1 MGLSPQ
7 GMGPC
12 GKGIGIIMNR
22 LENITSNL
30 SVRILHGHWIRHD
43 SHWFEEKTKEH
54 YTLWSI
60 VSGTVKITTEGR
72 DFWAHGKDAVLFFPG
87 CHYSA
92 CTESDG
98 CQFIFVFFKLE
109 MGNGLDLFE
118 GNNME
123 GILSS
128 ESIRQKSLHFQSQFR
143 NLSASG
149 QLSLKM
155 YADFLQYLCPVIEGL
170 QSPDATHFSRHIRT
184 VGTPAIRKAID
195 YIGANYLSNPP
206 VSQLA
211 SLVNLSEKRF
221 ISNFKNTVG
230 LSPGQYINQLRMRK
244 AAELI
249 RNTDK
254 KMSEVAGIVGYAD
267 QYAFSKAFKRTF
279 GESPTDFR
287 NNVIL

>member
-1 MGLSPQ
+1 
-7 GMGPC
+7 
-12 GKGIGIIMNR
+12 MNR

-30 SVRILHGHWIRHD
+30 SLRILHGHWIRHD
-43 SHWFEEKTKEH
+43 GHWFEEKTKEH

-60 VSGTVKITTEGR
+60 VSGTVKITIEGR
-72 DFWAHGKDAVLFFPG
+72 DFFARGKDAVLFYPG
-87 CHYSA
+87 CRYSA
-92 CTESDG
+92 CTDSDG
-98 CQFIFVFFKLE
+98 CQFIFIFFTLE

-118 GNNME
+118 DSNVE
-123 GILSS
+123 GILSG
-128 ESIRQKSLHFQSQFR
+128 ESIWRKSVCFQSQFR

-170 QSPDATHFSRHIRT
+170 KSPDAQHFSRHVRT
-184 VGTPAIRKAID
+184 VGTPAIRLAID
-195 YIGANYLSNPP
+195 YIGANYLSNPS

-211 SLVNLSEKRF
+211 SLANLSEKRF

-244 AAELI
+244 AVELI

-254 KMSEVAGIVGYAD
+254 KMSEIAGILGYAD
-267 QYAFSKAFKRTF
+267 QYVFSKAFKRTF

>member
-1 MGLSPQ
+1 
-7 GMGPC
+7 
-12 GKGIGIIMNR
+12 MNR
-22 LENITSNL
+22 LENITSTL

-60 VSGTVKITTEGR
+60 VSGTVKITAEGR
-72 DFWAHGKDAVLFFPG
+72 DFFARKGDAVLFYPG
-87 CHYSA
+87 CRYSA
-92 CTESDG
+92 CTDLEG
-98 CQFIFVFFKLE
+98 CQFIFIFFTLE

-118 GNNME
+118 DSNVE
-123 GILSS
+123 GILSG
-128 ESIRQKSLHFQSQFR
+128 ESIRQKSIRFQSQFR
-143 NLSASG
+143 SLSASG
-149 QLSLKM
+149 RLSLKM
-155 YADFLQYLCPVIEGL
+155 YADFLQYLCQIIEGL
-170 QSPDATHFSRHIRT
+170 QSPDAQHFTRHIRT
-184 VGTPAIRKAID
+184 LGTPAIRLAMD
-195 YIGANYLSNPP
+195 YIGANYLSNPS

-211 SLVNLSEKRF
+211 SLANLSEKRF

-254 KMSEVAGIVGYAD
+254 KMSEIAGMIGYAD

-287 NNVIL
+287 NNVVL

>member
-1 MGLSPQ
+1 
-7 GMGPC
+7 
-12 GKGIGIIMNR
+12 MNR
-22 LENITSNL
+22 LENITSTL

-43 SHWFEEKTKEH
+43 SNWFEEKTKEH

-60 VSGTVKITTEGR
+60 VSGNVRITTGGR
-72 DFWAHGKDAVLFFPG
+72 HFSARGGDAVLFYPG
-87 CHYSA
+87 CRYSA
-92 CTESDG
+92 CTDSDG
-98 CQFIFVFFKLE
+98 CQFIFIFFTLE
-109 MGNGLDLFE
+109 IGNGLDLFE
-118 GNNME
+118 EYNVE
-123 GILSS
+123 GILSGDR
-128 ESIRQKSLHFQSQFR
+128 IRQESMLFQSQFR

-155 YADFLQYLCPVIEGL
+155 YADFLQYLCSITEGL
-170 QSPDATHFSRHIRT
+170 QSPDAQHFSRHIRT
-184 VGTPAIRKAID
+184 MGPPAIRLAID
-195 YIGANYLSNPP
+195 YIGANYLSNPS

-211 SLVNLSEKRF
+211 SLVNVSEKRF

-244 AAELI
+244 AVELI

-254 KMSEVAGIVGYAD
+254 KMSEIAGIVGYAD

-279 GESPTDFR
+279 GESPSDFR

>member
-1 MGLSPQ
+1 MNL
-7 GMGPC
+7 
-12 GKGIGIIMNR
+12 NR
-22 LENITSNL
+22 LENITSSL

-43 SHWFEEKTKEH
+43 SQWFEEKTKEH

-72 DFWAHGKDAVLFFPG
+72 DFYARSKDAVLFYPG
-87 CHYSA
+87 CRYSA
-92 CTESDG
+92 RTDSDG
-98 CQFIFVFFKLE
+98 CQFIFIFFTLE

-118 GNNME
+118 ESNAE

-128 ESIRQKSLHFQSQFR
+128 ESIRQKSAHFQSQFR

-149 QLSLKM
+149 RLSLKM

-170 QSPDATHFSRHIRT
+170 QNPDAQHFPRHIRT
-184 VGTPAIRKAID
+184 LGTPAIRLAMD
-195 YIGANYLSNPP
+195 YIGANYLSNPS
-206 VSQLA
+206 VGQLA

-244 AAELI
+244 AVELI

-254 KMSEVAGIVGYAD
+254 KMSEIAGILGYAD
-267 QYAFSKAFKRTF
+267 QYTFSKAFKRAF
-279 GESPTDFR
+279 GESPMVFR
-287 NNVIL
+287 NSVIL